1 MESAEWHATVFVIG
15 KRTNGGTFDIENS
28 KVFDKSGYR
37 WIVEQEFYK
46 RLEIPED
53 PGKWDQVGI

>member
-1 MESAEWHATVFVIG
+1 MESAEWHETVFVIG
-15 KRTNGGTFDIENS
+15 KKTNEGTFDVENC
-28 KVFDKSGYR
+28 KVFDKNGYR

-53 PGKWDQVGI
+53 PGKWDQVGT